1 MNGRRDEERATGTA
15 EAAARWFVRLQDEAA
30 SGEDWL
36 AFEAWLAAAPEH
48 ASAYEKLEAIWVDLD
63 DAGAAVA
70 AALDAP
76 VSLDAVRA
84 ERSERARRVPLRRVW
99 LLAGAGLAASLA
111 VGLFTLANLPVA
123 AQTYVTTPGQTRK
136 VTLADGSQVWINAAS
151 RLEVRL
157 GRGARRVRMAEGEA
171 VFEVTHDP
179 ARPFLIDTGAR
190 QVRVVGTRFD
200 LRQRGETFALTV
212 SRGLVE
218 VRPSGSPAA
227 QPTRVAAGQRLTHLA
242 DGAAGQLTAANPND
256 AFAWTR
262 GQLVY
267 TAVPLSDVAA
277 DLSRSLGRPVRV
289 ADAATGQIRFSGVLA
304 LDDKDVVLR
313 RLEAFAPV
321 RAEARAEGIL
331 LRRR

>member
-15 EAAARWFVRLQDEAA
+15 EAAARWFTRLQDEAA
-30 SGEDWL
+30 SAEDWL

-48 ASAYEKLEAIWVDLD
+48 TSAYEKLEAIWVDLD
-63 DAGAAVA
+63 DAGDAVV

-76 VSLDAVRA
+76 VSLDTARADRAARVRSGA
-84 ERSERARRVPLRRVW
+84 PRRIW

-111 VGLFTLANLPVA
+111 VGVFTLANLPVA
-123 AQTYVTTPGQTRK
+123 AQTYVTAPGQTRK
-136 VTLADGSQVWINAAS
+136 VILADGSKVWINAAS

-157 GRGARRVRMAEGEA
+157 GRGARQVQMAEGEA
-171 VFEVTHDP
+171 VFDVSHDA
-179 ARPFLIDTGAR
+179 ARPFLIDTGLR
-190 QVRVVGTRFD
+190 EVRVVGTRFD
-200 LRQRGETFALTV
+200 LRQRGAAFALTV

-218 VRPSGSPAA
+218 VRPSGASAA
-227 QPTRVAAGQRLTHLA
+227 QPTRVAAGQRLSHPG
-242 DGAAGQLTAANPND
+242 GAAVSRLTSANPDD

-267 TAVPLSDVAA
+267 TAAPLSEVAA

-289 ADAATGQIRFSGVLA
+289 ADAATGQIRFTGVLA
-304 LDDKDVVLR
+304 LDDKDAVPR

-321 RAEARAEGIL
+321 RAEVRADGVML
-331 LRRR
+331 HRR